1 MKKLLALLMAVALTF
16 QLVTPVFADTVGTEE
31 TTVPTEAVVETE
43 APTEAPAEETT
54 APAEGTTAPTEET
67 SAPTEATEETEEAP
81 EATEETVEDI
91 ALFADDGDVI
101 ASGECGKNGDNLTW
115 VLTGDGTLTISG
127 SGEMNNYST
136 EYQNSTQVT
145 TAPWCTY
152 LEQITAVVMEPGVAS
167 IGSYAFYKCGS
178 LINVT
183 IPEGVVSIG
192 KYAFSQCSLTSVMI
206 PEGVTSIGDSAFSN
220 CSLTS
225 VTIPEGVISIGRGA
239 FWACYNL
246 TSVKIPESVTSI
258 GSYAF
263 NNCQD
268 LTSITIPN
276 GVTSISDYVF
286 YACFSLT
293 SVAIPEGVTS
303 VGEYAFTS
311 CRNLK
316 HVYYGGSDLQWKEIE
331 IGSGNDTLTNAI
343 IRYGSTHIHNTEHIL
358 RKASCTE
365 VGNIE
370 YWRCLTCG
378 EYFTD
383 EDLTQST
390 DEAGIVLPA
399 VGHTMAKTERVEPGC
414 TTDGSNAYYTCS
426 VCNKAFKDAD
436 GGTGTTPEAEILP
449 ALGHDIV
456 YIEASE
462 PTYWNVGNNAY
473 YACSRCGM
481 AFKDVNG
488 ETETTVKDET
498 LAVLPSVG
506 CGTCGDNLNWALT
519 EDGTLTI
526 SGSGEMKDYSTKNQ
540 DGAYRTT
547 APWGTYW
554 EQITAVVIE
563 PGVTGI
569 GKFAF
574 YGCSSLASVTI
585 SDGVTSIGEY
595 TFENCSSLTSVLI
608 PEGVTSI
615 GASAFRNCSS
625 LTSVTIPDGITSI
638 GKYTFEGCSS
648 LTSVTLPASVTS
660 IGYYAFN
667 DCTALKDIYY
677 GGSSGALKR
686 MCSSTGVPSDCV
698 FHGETV
704 DNGTCGDNL
713 TWVLGHDGVLTISG
727 SGEMGNYSNKYQNG
741 EYRTT
746 APWGTYWEQITAV
759 VVESGITCIGDYAF
773 YECSNLTSAAIPQGV
788 TSIGSWAFCGC
799 GNLTNAAIPE
809 GVTSIG
815 AYAFEDCSSL
825 ISVTIPE
832 GVTGISMSS
841 FSGCSSLTNV
851 AMPEGVTSIGDAAF
865 SLCSSLTRVTIPE
878 GVTSIGVGAFSGCS
892 NLTSVTIPESVASIG
907 DYAFSRCGLTSV
919 SIPKSVTEIAC
930 GAFRNCTN
938 LEDVILPEGLLSIAS
953 GSDYDDGAFGGCTS
967 LKSIVIPASVTSIGS
982 HAFSGC
988 SSLTSVTIPEGV
1000 TEIARGTFYGC
1011 SNLTSVTI
1019 PESVTSVGSSAFGGC
1034 TSLNNIVIPTS
1045 VTSIEGYAFS
1055 GCTSLHNIAIPAS
1068 VTIIESDA
1076 FRNCPNLTDITFAH
1090 CGRDTLSIGSGAFD
1104 FGSRPSV
1111 NVFTVVHVPNVKTIH
1126 TAIKNYKWSSDYR
1139 EVGFV
1144 GDDRISME
1152 AITISTKDGG
1162 SEYEVGIPVEFSV
1175 VLEPTDTTDDYTW
1188 AVVSEKTTADTRVSK
1203 DGVLTTL
1210 SAGTV
1215 TVRAQCVQ
1223 DPAVFDE
1230 ITVTILPPT
1239 GTATSLTV
1247 TTLNDYPGDAE
1258 LGKPVQMIPV
1268 FTPAN
1273 AADRNVTWSL
1283 ENGTGTATI
1292 DENGL
1297 LTPLTVGTVTVYA
1310 MTASGIEGSC
1320 TVNIVRYA
1328 EEITI
1333 LLNGKEDL
1341 SRFGIGENAELSFR
1355 LSPEDTTTKEVEWS
1369 VVNKTGSAKLYSNS
1383 DNDYARLEGQQA
1395 GNVILTATA
1404 KDSKRVVATKELTI
1418 TDTVHSYAL
1427 PDGSGNLYYN
1437 AETGW
1442 ITGADKTVKNALIPA
1457 QINGVTIVGIDPYV
1471 FADRSSYSG
1480 WVNND
1485 NTTLTSVSIPNT
1497 MEEIGESAFKRCT
1510 ALSSLRF
1517 APGSRL
1523 KTIGEDAFYQ
1533 CESIT
1538 SLTIP
1543 DSVESI
1549 GSNAFYGLK
1558 NLKYLTMSGEM
1569 DGSAWFGDRWLSLDT
1584 LTLTGTYVLGG
1595 KVKRGDDYFWCSVP
1609 AGRNARKVILSEGI
1623 TSIGEYAFNSCQD
1636 LKELVLPVSLQTIG
1650 AYAFNSCQSL
1660 EKLALPAGLQ
1670 TIGAHAFEE
1679 CRNLVDVTIPD
1690 SLQTLG
1696 EKCFEDCDKLQLI
1709 DMSKVPDTFIERETS
1724 LTGMAAFPDWLVR
1737 ATKGKAEIGW
1747 DLYQTDV
1754 GYGTVQT
1761 NCADVFRDW
1770 GTQQWYLYARESGK
1784 CYIVCQDTYTGI
1796 RGSKEIE
1803 IKTGIVIRPADT
1815 GYLVSGSKLALSAW
1829 NMPAESRADVD
1840 WSLAPGSEEY
1850 ASIDYR
1856 GNLTA
1861 KTVYAAQQIT
1871 VIAQPYDGGDRV
1883 TKNIWI
1889 LPKTTGL
1896 GLMLDGAPLGSTLN
1910 VDQAKTETLQ
1920 LSAKVYPDGALQEM
1934 QWTSTASGVARV
1946 DENGLVT
1953 LVKPGVTI
1961 IKAATKD
1968 GSRLTAQVTLN
1979 VTYVDSAGK
1988 LTLTAGEMPE
1998 IGLQPGQTVRL
2009 TLRGEQAIPY
2019 ESVVFSVPSNQS
2031 TMGSVDE
2038 NGLFTAGKLTGRV
2051 DVTAALKDDPLGRT
2065 ASISI
2070 QVIPVQ
2076 AAELALTA
2084 ELPEE
2089 NLLDGTMIFDR
2100 TELNR
2105 DVIFPITAKAFDRQ
2119 GGEVAKDI
2127 LWSSSDTSIAKVDFE
2142 GNVTVKAGANGY
2154 CAITATA
2161 QDLAMV
2167 SETILISV
2175 RDYAPRLDA
2184 STLNLNT
2191 ASTAGVDVALVESF
2205 GNAIEKVTVNDTRF
2219 QVSYENNLLTLTAR
2233 EAVARGNYAMTLEA
2247 VCGNGRIYTYPIT
2260 VKASQTLPKL
2270 TVKQNEK
2277 FNLFYRD
2284 SQATLTITG
2293 GEVESA
2299 ELTGNSD
2306 FVLENEDG
2314 EWVIRYAD
2322 PANVPAKPS
2331 TKATL
2336 SVSFAGYNTPVTKA
2350 LTISTVNT
2358 APRLTLNP
2366 TSSTLN
2372 TALNAD
2378 WSVETVLA
2386 GAEGENLYAYTDT
2399 PGVDVEL
2406 SGNVLTL
2413 TLTEAKNVSASVYV
2427 QDENWT
2433 KPVKLTHRITVTSKL
2448 PTLKAATGTLKL
2460 NSWFPSETA
2469 STGMVLSQGNVFLSD
2484 VELTPA
2490 AKEGTSAR
2498 VESDKL
2504 NVYYDADSGEIVAE
2518 ISDSGIKNGTYSFT
2532 CTGILE
2538 NGTEISGGTVRVTVS
2553 NTLPK
2558 AKLSAS
2564 MVKLNRQLAGEEAAA
2579 VTVSLTG
2586 GDGYTI
2592 EGFEE
2597 LPDCLDYADGILTA
2611 TIPDADFTGGSYVL
2625 NAIVSRNG
2633 ETATLSAG
2641 VNLRVQVYDKV
2652 PSFRLVAKGKL
2663 DVLNPASEIVYTPKL
2678 TNAQGTVTDIRLEG
2692 ADAELFAAEVT
2703 DGIVHLT
2710 MAEGCE
2716 YSTKV
2721 TYKVT
2726 PILTF
2731 CGQEVTG
2738 SVLSIRVSQS
2748 VLRLAAL
2755 PNRTVY
2761 QSQTVPL
2768 VQTLSITSPATAEIG
2783 EITLNSKST
2792 AALWNAV
2799 EAAGGIEVSG
2809 GVVRFPATAFASL
2822 KPGRYTVIL
2831 DIAPENAA
2839 IDAKP
2844 IQARFTLTVQK

>member
-16 QLVTPVFADTVGTEE
+16 QLVTPVFADTVETEE
-31 TTVPTEAVVETE
+31 TTAPTEAVVETE

-54 APAEGTTAPTEET
+54 APTEET
-67 SAPTEATEETEEAP
+67 SAPTEATEETEEAT

-91 ALFADDGDVI
+91 ALFADDGNVI
-101 ASGECGKNGDNLTW
+101 ASGECGENGDNLTW

-127 SGEMNNYST
+127 SGEMEDYS
-136 EYQNSTQVT
+136 
-145 TAPWCTY
+145 
-152 LEQITAVVMEPGVAS
+152 
-167 IGSYAFYKCGS
+167 
-178 LINVT
+178 
-183 IPEGVVSIG
+183 
-192 KYAFSQCSLTSVMI
+192 
-206 PEGVTSIGDSAFSN
+206 
-220 CSLTS
+220 
-225 VTIPEGVISIGRGA
+225 
-239 FWACYNL
+239 
-246 TSVKIPESVTSI
+246 
-258 GSYAF
+258 
-263 NNCQD
+263 
-268 LTSITIPN
+268 
-276 GVTSISDYVF
+276 
-286 YACFSLT
+286 
-293 SVAIPEGVTS
+293 
-303 VGEYAFTS
+303 
-311 CRNLK
+311 
-316 HVYYGGSDLQWKEIE
+316 
-331 IGSGNDTLTNAI
+331 
-343 IRYGSTHIHNTEHIL
+343 
-358 RKASCTE
+358 
-365 VGNIE
+365 
-370 YWRCLTCG
+370 
-378 EYFTD
+378 
-383 EDLTQST
+383 QST
-390 DEAGIVLPA
+390 
-399 VGHTMAKTERVEPGC
+399 
-414 TTDGSNAYYTCS
+414 AY
-426 VCNKAFKDAD
+426 
-436 GGTGTTPEAEILP
+436 I
-449 ALGHDIV
+449 
-456 YIEASE
+456 
-462 PTYWNVGNNAY
+462 
-473 YACSRCGM
+473 
-481 AFKDVNG
+481 
-488 ETETTVKDET
+488 
-498 LAVLPSVG
+498 
-506 CGTCGDNLNWALT
+506 
-519 EDGTLTI
+519 
-526 SGSGEMKDYSTKNQ
+526 
-540 DGAYRTT
+540 TT

-554 EQITAVVIE
+554 EQITTVVMESGVTSIGGHAFYE
-563 PGVTGI
+563 CSNLTGVTIPESVTSIGNHAFYDCRNLTSVTVPESVTSIDDCAFYNCSSLTSMVIPEGVTGI
-569 GKFAF
+569 GKYTF
-574 YGCSSLASVTI
+574 YGCSNLASVAI
-585 SDGVTSIGEY
+585 PESVTSIGG
-595 TFENCSSLTSVLI
+595 FAFSGCSGLTSVTI

-615 GASAFRNCSS
+615 GNCAFYKCSNLTSVTIPEGMASINDYTFYYCTS
-625 LTSVTIPDGITSI
+625 LTSVTIPDSVTSI
-638 GKYTFEGCSS
+638 GSYAFYDCGHLSNVYYGGSNAKWSKISIGSNNSSLTGALIHFADLTDGGTCDSLTWTLVQDGTLTISGNGAVNYSRWAPWFPYRKQITVVVLEPGVIGIGDSAFYGYSSLTSVTMPEGVTSIGDYAFQDCSS

-660 IGYYAFN
+660 IGSYAFRN
-667 DCTALKDIYY
+667 CTALKDIYY

-759 VVESGITCIGDYAF
+759 VVEPGVTCIGDYAF

-788 TSIGSWAFCGC
+788 TSIGNWAFCGC
-799 GNLTNAAIPE
+799 DNLTYAAIPE
-809 GVTSIG
+809 GVTGIG

-865 SLCSSLTRVTIPE
+865 SRCSSLTSVTIPE
-878 GVTSIGVGAFSGCS
+878 GVTSIGEGAFSGCS
-892 NLTSVTIPESVASIG
+892 NLTSVTIPESVTSIG
-907 DYAFSRCGLTSV
+907 NYAFSRCGLTSV
-919 SIPKSVTEIAC
+919 TIPKGVTEIAG

-953 GSDYDDGAFGGCTS
+953 GSDYDDGAFGGCAS
-967 LKSIVIPASVTSIGS
+967 LKSITIPASVTSIGS
-982 HAFSGC
+982 YAFSGC
-988 SSLTSVTIPEGV
+988 SSLACVTIPEGV

-1011 SNLTSVTI
+1011 SSLTSVTI
-1019 PESVTSVGSSAFGGC
+1019 PESVTS
-1034 TSLNNIVIPTS
+1034 IDY
-1045 VTSIEGYAFS
+1045 YAFS
-1055 GCTSLHNIAIPAS
+1055 GCSSLDNIAIPAS
-1068 VTIIESDA
+1068 VTSIGSGA

-1090 CGRDTLSIGSGAFD
+1090 RGRDTLSIGSGAFD

-1111 NVFTVVHVPNVKTIH
+1111 NVFTVVHVPSVKTIH

-1152 AITISTKDGG
+1152 TITISTKDGG
-1162 SEYEVGIPVEFSV
+1162 SEYEVGVPVEFSAA
-1175 VLEPTDTTDDYTW
+1175 LEPTDTTDDYTW
-1188 AVVSEKTTADTRVSK
+1188 TVVSEKTTADARVSK

-1223 DPAVFDE
+1223 DPTVFDE

-1273 AADRNVTWSL
+1273 AADRSVTWSL

-1297 LTPLTVGTVTVYA
+1297 LTPLTAGTVTVYA

-1341 SRFGIGENAELSFR
+1341 SRFGVGERAELSFR

-1369 VVNKTGSAKLYSNS
+1369 VQSNTGSAKLSSNS
-1383 DNDYARLEGQQA
+1383 SWVNGVTYVYYRLKGQNA
-1395 GNVILTATA
+1395 GTITLIATA
-1404 KDSKRVVATKELTI
+1404 KDSKQVVATKELTI
-1418 TDTVHSYAL
+1418 TDTVRSYAL

-1437 AETGW
+1437 AENGW

-1457 QINGVTIVGIDPYV
+1457 RIDGVTIVGIDPYA
-1471 FADRSSYSG
+1471 FANRDDYWG
-1480 WVNND
+1480 NLDD
-1485 NTTLTSVSIPNT
+1485 NTALTSVSIPNT
-1497 MEEIGESAFKRCT
+1497 VEEIGEGAFEDCT

-1517 APGSRL
+1517 ATGSRL
-1523 KTIGEDAFYQ
+1523 KTIGEDAFKD
-1533 CESIT
+1533 CSSIT

-1569 DGSAWFGDRWLSLDT
+1569 DGSGWIEWWDLDT
-1584 LTLTGTYVLGG
+1584 LTLTGTYVLGQT
-1595 KVKRGDDYFWCSVP
+1595 P
-1609 AGRNARKVILSEGI
+1609 ADEDGYIWYNPHPNARKVILSEGI
-1623 TSIGEYAFNSCQD
+1623 TSIGKYAFYGCQN
-1636 LKELVLPVSLQTIG
+1636 LEQIILPASLQTID
-1650 AYAFNSCQSL
+1650 
-1660 EKLALPAGLQ
+1660 
-1670 TIGAHAFEE
+1670 AHAFAE
-1679 CRNLVDVTIPD
+1679 CWNLADVTIPD
-1690 SLQTLG
+1690 GLQTLG
-1696 EKCFEDCDKLQLI
+1696 QDCFKDCKKLQLI
-1709 DMSKVPDTFIERETS
+1709 DMSKVPDTFIERETY
-1724 LTGMAAFPDWLVR
+1724 LTGMATFPDWLVR

-1910 VDQAKTETLQ
+1910 VDQAQTETLQ

-2019 ESVVFSVPSNQS
+2019 ESVIFSVPSNQS
-2031 TMGSVDE
+2031 AMGSVDE

-2076 AAELALTA
+2076 AAELTLTA

-2089 NLLDGTMIFDR
+2089 NLLDGTVIFDR

-2127 LWSSSDTSIAKVDFE
+2127 LWNSSDTSIAKVDFE

-2154 CAITATA
+2154 CTITATA

-2205 GNAIEKVTVNDTRF
+2205 GNAIEKVTVDDVRF
-2219 QVSYENNLLTLTAR
+2219 QASYENNLLTLTAR

-2284 SQATLTITG
+2284 SQAPLAITG

-2433 KPVKLTHRITVTSKL
+2433 KPVKLAHRVTVTSKL

-2469 STGMVLSQGNVFLSD
+2469 STGMVLSQGNVFLSN
-2484 VELTPA
+2484 VKLTPA

-2504 NVYYDADSGEIVAE
+2504 NVYYDADLGEIVAE
-2518 ISDSGIKNGTYSFT
+2518 ISDFSIKNGTYSFT

-2553 NTLPK
+2553 NTLPR
-2558 AKLSAS
+2558 ARLSAA
-2564 MVKLNRQLAGEEAAA
+2564 MVRLNRQLAGEESIA
-2579 VTVSLTG
+2579 VKVTLTG
-2586 GDGYTI
+2586 GDGYAI

-2641 VNLRVQVYDKV
+2641 VNLRVQVYDKA

-2748 VLRLAAL
+2748 NVKLAKL
-2755 PNRTVY
+2755 SNRTVY

-2768 VQTLSITSPATAEIG
+2768 TQTLSITSPATAGIG
-2783 EITLNSKST
+2783 EITLNSKSS

-2799 EAAGGIEVSG
+2799 EVAGGIEVSG

-2831 DIAPENAA
+2831 DVTPENAA